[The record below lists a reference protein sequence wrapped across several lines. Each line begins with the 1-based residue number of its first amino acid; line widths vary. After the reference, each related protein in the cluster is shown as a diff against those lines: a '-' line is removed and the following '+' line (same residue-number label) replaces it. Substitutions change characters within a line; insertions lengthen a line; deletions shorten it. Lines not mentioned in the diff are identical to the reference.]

1 MKQQPYDPGQ
11 VTHPLDVL
19 KQAAGIGGITAV
31 PGTAIGAVSGTL
43 RTQTPVL
50 FAIASGLQ
58 CFALGSTFWT
68 ARTAILNPDG
78 LTNWWKA
85 TRGLPLVVRNDLN
98 PTPSEKVRASTIA
111 GAFTGLSLGLL
122 FRGPRNAIPGTF
134 MFSLFGFTG
143 QHGYNFLDRKNTE
156 VVEEDERLAAKGEKR
171 KNFMERIAE
180 MKWSPME
187 VLTDERYEEML
198 QEKLL
203 KIEVEIALVDDRI
216 EIYKQMARE
225 VAAKQ
230 AQEQMQEQAKGTK
243 V

>member
-1 MKQQPYDPGQ
+1 MEQPYDPGQ
-11 VTHPLDVL
+11 VTHPFDVV
-19 KQAAGIGGITAV
+19 KQAARIGALTAV
-31 PGTAIGAVSGTL
+31 PGTAIGAFSGTL

-78 LTNWWKA
+78 LGNWWKT
-85 TRGLPLVVRNDLN
+85 TRGLPLHVRDDLN
-98 PTPSEKVRASTIA
+98 PTPSDKVRASTIA

-134 MFSLFGFTG
+134 MFSLFGFAG
-143 QHGYNFLDRKNTE
+143 QHGYDLLDRKNTQ

-187 VLTDERYEEML
+187 ALTDERYEEML
-198 QEKLL
+198 QERLL

-216 EIYKQMARE
+216 ESYKQKVRE
-225 VAAKQ
+225 AAAKQ
-230 AQEQMQEQAKGTK
+230 AQEQTQEQAKGTK
-243 V
+243 A

>member
-1 MKQQPYDPGQ
+1 MKPPHDPDQ
-11 VTHPLDVL
+11 VAHPLDVIR
-19 KQAAGIGGITAV
+19 QAAGVGLLTAV

-50 FAIASGLQ
+50 FAIASGIQ

-68 ARTAILNPDG
+68 ARTAILNQDG
-78 LTNWWKA
+78 LSNWWKS
-85 TRGLPLVVRNDLN
+85 TRGLPLDVRHDLE
-98 PTPSEKVRASTIA
+98 PTRSERVQASTIA

-122 FRGPRNAIPGTF
+122 FRGPRNALPGTF
-134 MFSLFGFTG
+134 MFGLFGYVG
-143 QHGYNFLDRKNTE
+143 QKGYNFLDEKNI
-156 VVEEDERLAAKGEKR
+156 EELEEEARLAARGVKK

-203 KIEVEIALVDDRI
+203 KIEVEIALIDDRI
-216 EIYKQMARE
+216 EGFRQK
-225 VAAKQ
+225 AKENALKEAQVQ
-230 AQEQMQEQAKGTK
+230 AQQLPKA
-243 V
+243 